1 MCHHVHAADQRD
13 LHLALPQTNDH
24 STVPGPVIASS
35 LLPIAAK
42 ICADQ
47 SHNARDQAIQFQAA
61 KLRRE
66 FARNREQQKI
76 LLGAPSTSQIEE
88 GVSVHNGGTA
98 CSYQAIFVPST
109 ALASPGDDG
118 QPARI
123 FIHRRA

>member
-35 LLPIAAK
+35 LLPTAAK
-42 ICADQ
+42 IISAADQ

-66 FARNREQQKI
+66 FARNSEQQKI
-76 LLGAPSTSQIEE
+76 LLGAPPTSQIEE
-88 GVSVHNGGTA
+88 GVSVHNGGN
-98 CSYQAIFVPST
+98 
-109 ALASPGDDG
+109 
-118 QPARI
+118 ARD
-123 FIHRRA
+123 REVLD